1 MEGTDGNTYFKSRDD
16 LELWIKATQED
27 THTSFVVEQERKQL
41 KNDGKF

>member
-1 MEGTDGNTYFKSRDD
+1 MEGTDGNTHFKSRDD

-27 THTSFVVEQERKQL
+27 THTSFVAEQERKQF